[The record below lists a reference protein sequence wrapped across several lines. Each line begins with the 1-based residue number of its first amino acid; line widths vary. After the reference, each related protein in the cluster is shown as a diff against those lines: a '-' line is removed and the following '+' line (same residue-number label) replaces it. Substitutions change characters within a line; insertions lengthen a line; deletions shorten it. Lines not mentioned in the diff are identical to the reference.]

1 MNEIAEYVARNGNHR
16 LLTAEEERTLIVRAQ
31 AGDKAARDKIVTHN
45 MRLAI
50 AFARQYHVEANAGI
64 DLTDL
69 MQQAALGLMRAVDM
83 FDVSRGFKFSVF
95 ATESMRYL
103 VGRYIENNRYTV
115 RVPVHRQQAGE
126 RAEIL
131 SLDYESQNDDGNVT
145 TFGESHGTDDAGL
158 AEAEA
163 TDFWQTV
170 LSVLSER
177 EAQVIDLRYRQE
189 KQGIEVAD
197 ILGVTKQRVSQIEKA
212 ALAKLQEAQIAA

>member
-145 TFGESHGTDDAGL
+145 TFGESIGTDDAGL